1 MKIIDTHIRAQSMF
15 GLRNN
20 TWVGSETAQS
30 RHPFTG
36 AAWTAFIMPGDL
48 PANES
53 AIAQIFKQDSLAD
66 LYNKSIGVARGLA
79 SFIVKTNVVQ
89 FVPQAN
95 FFYKGVSFYKRQWG
109 VNYRALMPNRITETA
124 TSKRTLTQLL
134 AGTCLA
140 DADFRPETV
149 GLGSIIVE
157 FDNPVRL
164 THIQRNGL
172 SFIYTVNAI
181 DDQGVETSL
190 GTWSPMSG
198 DTTMYVASNP
208 QTAKRFRIFATG
220 TFTTMGPITLL
231 TDVTDYTAPPALGN
245 WVVVAHTNTRVC
257 GDFEKSPLIP
267 YFAEVLG
274 HGNDATQKP
283 FTLRALA
290 SDAENI
296 LYCPKIRF
304 NNRRI

>member
-1 MKIIDTHIRAQSMF
+1 MKIIDSHVRAQSMF

-20 TWVGSETAQS
+20 TYVGSETAQS

-36 AAWTAFIMPGDL
+36 AAWTAFLMPGNL
-48 PANES
+48 PADEA
-53 AIAQIFKQDSLAD
+53 AIAAIFKQDSLAD
-66 LYNKSIGVARGLA
+66 LYNKSIGVARGIA
-79 SFIVKTNVVQ
+79 SFITKTNIVHL
-89 FVPQAN
+89 VPQAN
-95 FFYKGVSFYKRQWG
+95 FYYKGVSFYKRQWG
-109 VNYRALMPNRITETA
+109 VNFRALMPNRITETA
-124 TSKRTLTQLL
+124 SSKRSLTQLL
-134 AGTCLA
+134 AGTSLA

-149 GLGSIIVE
+149 GLGSLIVE
-157 FDNPVRL
+157 FDNPVKL

-181 DDQGVETSL
+181 DDLGVETSL

-208 QTAKRFRIFATG
+208 ISAKRFRIFATG
-220 TFTTMGPITLL
+220 TYTTMAPITLL
-231 TDVTDYTAPPALGN
+231 SDTEAYTAPPALPN

-267 YFAEVLG
+267 YFAEEVS
-274 HGNDATQKP
+274 HGVDAAPKP
-283 FTLRALA
+283 FTLRTLLQN
-290 SDAENI
+290 DDNI